1 MEGVQRYFL
10 FKFFSETAPTS
21 CASTNCIKRNWW
33 SYTPLMTLFILKK
46 PLSDSYAFWSKNF
59 AVCLQRSHAIIVNK
73 YQPLKGGQTQFS
85 PAILLI
91 RFSAHTRITNLSMAI
106 QRSFYFAGVRVICA
120 IFLHNWTQ
128 CIDGFSNDAKD
139 QAILRG
145 FYFSMREPRIRISQ
159 NLHWYE
165 LL

>member
-1 MEGVQRYFL
+1 
-10 FKFFSETAPTS
+10 
-21 CASTNCIKRNWW
+21 
-33 SYTPLMTLFILKK
+33 
-46 PLSDSYAFWSKNF
+46 
-59 AVCLQRSHAIIVNK
+59 
-73 YQPLKGGQTQFS
+73 
-85 PAILLI
+85 
-91 RFSAHTRITNLSMAI
+91 MAI
-106 QRSFYFAGVRVICA
+106 QRSFYFAGARVICA

-128 CIDGFSNDAKD
+128 CIDGFSNDEKD